1 MGCRYA
7 EEDVRWIDEVIG
19 MRVDRGRVEGV
30 VGVRGGGRGIIM
42 EGRCGEID
50 ETNTNTHTVIE
61 LTS

>member
-1 MGCRYA
+1 M
-7 EEDVRWIDEVIG
+7 VRD
-19 MRVDRGRVEGV
+19 RVEGV